1 MPTPEALSQAA
12 EVERTLH
19 AKGFPHLRVRVHG
32 PHLIIYTQDEDGP
45 WNRARL
51 TSLPGGHYQLG
62 MADRRGRWEPTPF
75 EGTLNEVLPTLLSDF
90 AFALAPS

>member
-1 MPTPEALSQAA
+1 MPTPEALSRAA

-32 PHLIIYTQDEDGP
+32 PHRIIYTEDEDGP

-51 TSLPGGHYQLG
+51 TFLQGGLYQLS
-62 MADRRGRWEPTPF
+62 MADHRGRWEPTPF
-75 EGTLNEVLPTLLSDF
+75 EGTLNDVLTTLVNDF
-90 AFALAPS
+90 AFMLTPS